1 MPGASSTRRSCFRF
15 YARWLQEFGQLKSAP
30 NAVIA
35 DGADWRFLNELKRE
49 LKAERRAA
57 GWIQSARR
65 LRNLR
70 GVPMQIIQ
78 WRWALLAPRRTLLP
92 LGAVAELERA
102 KIIER
107 TTRGRL
113 HRLRMGEM
121 STVASVRTGRG

>member
-1 MPGASSTRRSCFRF
+1 MPGASSTRRSRFRF

-49 LKAERRAA
+49 LKAREGPPGGSSLPGGFEISGEFRCRSFS
-57 GWIQSARR
+57 GLGTSGPSP
-65 LRNLR
+65 NL
-70 GVPMQIIQ
+70 
-78 WRWALLAPRRTLLP
+78 AP

-113 HRLRMGEM
+113 HRC
-121 STVASVRTGRG
+121 AWGR